1 MVIRSLQGF
10 WLIVLY
16 YYIISVNSQ
25 KGQGFFNMPDNF
37 PTLHELAGGGFNR
50 RNHENNFSFH
60 QQQQQQHDQPLNN
73 NRNRRRRRLLIAL
86 DKDYIQSQRLL
97 SQRL

>member
-1 MVIRSLQGF
+1 
-10 WLIVLY
+10 
-16 YYIISVNSQ
+16 
-25 KGQGFFNMPDNF
+25 MPDNF

-60 QQQQQQHDQPLNN
+60 QQQQNQPLNN
-73 NRNRRRRRLLIAL
+73 SGHRRKGLLIAL
-86 DKDYIQSQRLL
+86 DKDHIQSQRLL

>member
-1 MVIRSLQGF
+1 MFFDIFSTGAS
-10 WLIVLY
+10 
-16 YYIISVNSQ
+16 IIYNYTISGNSQ

-60 QQQQQQHDQPLNN
+60 QQQQQHQDQPLNN
-73 NRNRRRRRLLIAL
+73 NRRRRRRLLIAL

>member
-1 MVIRSLQGF
+1 MQGF

-16 YYIISVNSQ
+16 YYIISGNSQ

-60 QQQQQQHDQPLNN
+60 QQQQHDQPLNN